1 MFNLNQ
7 RFRTVR
13 VRSITAIEQEALTVL
28 YLPIIGRD
36 AFSIYM
42 ALYYQLPSSSPQI
55 RHADLFDQLAIDQ
68 AKFKTAREKL
78 EALGLLQTY
87 QQDLQAGSQWVYK
100 IFMPETPQ
108 TFLAEALLASLLA
121 HYLGANAYAEIV
133 SRYTMPNL
141 EITGENITKSFFE
154 VIGTN
159 SFEHIKP
166 SVNENSNQEKAVMNF
181 QVKADQQIDLT
192 LLTNLLQNNG
202 VTKVDLLKNA
212 NDLQLLRQ
220 LYALSDLELARNIQS
235 TLQADAKINLTALQN
250 KLASD
255 FSQTQ
260 LPKKTSPEK
269 IDRVK
274 KASSSPELKK
284 SQPLTA
290 EQSLLKAIK
299 ELSPLQFLAKLRKQ
313 KNGFVTDAEQKTIT
327 KLVKE
332 QYLPTE
338 VLNVAIYQL
347 AVREDRASLSQALLQ
362 AIVNDWRQAGVTD
375 AKAAFAYLNKR
386 DTYKSSGSQKSN
398 KGRKGYSNRSTV
410 VKETRPDWE
419 KQTVGPV
426 ASNELSA
433 AQNALAALNAKI
445 KAEKEQ
451 NNG

>member
-13 VRSITAIEQEALTVL
+13 VRAITAIEQEALTVL

-68 AKFKTAREKL
+68 AKFKAAREKL

-87 QQDLQAGSQWVYK
+87 QQDLQAGTQWVYK
-100 IFMPETPQ
+100 VFMPEVPQ
-108 TFLAEALLASLLA
+108 TFLAEPLLASLLA
-121 HYLGANAYAEIV
+121 HYLGDGAYAEIV
-133 SRYTMPNL
+133 SRYTASNV
-141 EITGENITKSFFE
+141 EIAGENITKSFFE

-159 SFEHIKP
+159 SFEHITT
-166 SVNENSNQEKAVMNF
+166 SISENAYQEKAIINF
-181 QVKADQQIDLT
+181 HVKADQQIDLT

-202 VTKVDLLKNA
+202 VTKADLLKNT
-212 NDLQLLRQ
+212 NELQLLKQ

-235 TLQADAKINLTALQN
+235 TLQADAKININALQS
-250 KLASD
+250 KLAND

-260 LPKKTSPEK
+260 LPKKTDS
-269 IDRVK
+269 VK
-274 KASSSPELKK
+274 KVPVKLEQKNN
-284 SQPLTA
+284 QPLTA

-299 ELSPLQFLAKLRKQ
+299 DLSPLQFLAKLRKQ

-347 AVREDRASLSQALLQ
+347 AAREDRASLSQALLQ
-362 AIVNDWRQAGVTD
+362 AIVNDWRQVGITD
-375 AKAAFAYLNKR
+375 AKAAFTYLNKR
-386 DTYKSSGSQKSN
+386 NTHKGADTQKSN
-398 KGRKGYSNRSTV
+398 RGRKGYTSRSAI

-419 KQTVGPV
+419 KQTVAPV

-433 AQNALAALNAKI
+433 AQSALAALNAKI